1 MRFPGNLGGP
11 VVSAADRPE
20 GLPNQKTPGPGLW
33 VLDPRERR
41 HDATVVQRRF
51 RVHILKG
58 TSRTETR
65 PIGIPTLEDKIPL
78 RAVVMLLEQNY
89 ERDFHPGLYRFR
101 PTRSAHQALANLW
114 QDTMASQGGW
124 ILDVDIRRFLHTLD
138 HAHRRQFLQRRV
150 RDGVLLRL
158 IGKWLNAGVMEEANL
173 WYPEAGSP
181 QGGVISPLLGN
192 VHLHYCAGRIAGAG
206 GASSPS
212 MSGFPSSATRMIL
225 PSGSRTKPM
234 HDACMESYR
243 NDSESMV

>member
-1 MRFPGNLGGP
+1 MVPPCEANE
-11 VVSAADRPE
+11 A
-20 GLPNQKTPGPGLW
+20 
-33 VLDPRERR
+33 RR
-41 HDATVVQRRF
+41 TAPRRF

-78 RAVVMLLEQNY
+78 RAVVMLLEPNY

-114 QDTMASQGGW
+114 QDTMASRGGW

-158 IGKWLNAGVMEEANL
+158 IGK
-173 WYPEAGSP
+173 
-181 QGGVISPLLGN
+181 
-192 VHLHYCAGRIAGAG
+192 
-206 GASSPS
+206 
-212 MSGFPSSATRMIL
+212 
-225 PSGSRTKPM
+225 
-234 HDACMESYR
+234 
-243 NDSESMV
+243 